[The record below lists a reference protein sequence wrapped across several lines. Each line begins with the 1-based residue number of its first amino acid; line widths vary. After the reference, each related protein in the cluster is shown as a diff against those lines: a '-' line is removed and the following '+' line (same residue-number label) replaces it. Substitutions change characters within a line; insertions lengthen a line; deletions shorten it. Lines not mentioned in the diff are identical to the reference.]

1 MTEREPV
8 LALRVKGL
16 RFSRSQSNG
25 NEFLLDV
32 PVMEVMA
39 GQVVALVGPSGSGKS
54 TLLNLVSALETPH
67 SGEVEINFGTGLV
80 PLGNDFEHA
89 RVGRIFQ
96 DGHLLP
102 AATVAANV
110 ALGLA
115 SSEDELEQVDRTKLA
130 TAIAQLGLPESALD
144 RPVWQLSGGQ
154 QQRVAI
160 ARALISD
167 PTIIIADE
175 PTSSLD
181 PDLARDLMARLRQW
195 VKDAP
200 RNSLRTVL
208 WVTHDYSL
216 VVGAAD
222 ALFVVKPEQR
232 GELIQSG
239 LNDPSGIPEPVPDSA
254 AEIEA
259 MVGTTGRTNGQV
271 AKIAPSRIHGW
282 PSLGWS
288 LSISQMLQRRGRSS
302 PTELTQVLSLPR
314 EYGGWRLPLASFF
327 AAFSEWS
334 LFARLLIAIMVG
346 HGLLVLWAIQEHQTR
361 TVLESPDNCHTMISG
376 TSAELNLTPG
386 ELQALAEGPWREDGA
401 ARDFGGARDVSFETI
416 NAKMS
421 AVTSGMGCHTTFVA
435 WPRRDLGVAAW
446 TPLSDLSCSE
456 SAKDENGELRRR
468 RLQASI
474 MHRGEPVLE
483 AMTAWDGTPVARA
496 FRERDLPTERLAAI
510 VSIYTS
516 DRIFGLSPEALE
528 EIGYLCLERPG
539 LGDGEPIKVPIVA
552 VADGL
557 PRDGDFYFDII
568 LPMEAME
575 RRTAALQGQNYRQ
588 IALYFQADELGAVSD
603 YLDRTGSEGG
613 GVRYRYDPDAIER
626 FRAAVDV
633 NLVIVSAILTVCA
646 LVVVGNLLMIVA
658 SLSAVIQGNRRAI
671 AMQLAMGVQRR
682 VLWGAIRGFIAIIFV
697 MAVLAGIILAAFA
710 WVSAVLLDAAGSTL
724 ASSLLAIG
732 LGNFA
737 GAFALSTLVTA
748 LTCAVAFFHSTRAT
762 RHDMYGRLAQI
773 LQSGA

>member
-1 MTEREPV
+1 MAEREPV

-16 RFSRSQSNG
+16 RFSRSQSDG

-54 TLLNLVSALETPH
+54 TLLNLVSALESPD
-67 SGEVEINFGTGLV
+67 SGKVEINFGTGLV
-80 PLGNDFEHA
+80 PLSNDFEHA

-115 SSEDELEQVDRTKLA
+115 SSEDELGKVDRTKLA

-167 PTIIIADE
+167 PTIIRADE

-181 PDLARDLMARLRQW
+181 PDLARGLMAQLRRW

-200 RNSLRTVL
+200 ENSLRTVL

-222 ALFVVKPEQR
+222 ALFVVKSEQQ

-239 LNDPSGIPEPVPDSA
+239 LNEPSGVPEPVPGSA

-259 MVGTTGRTNGQV
+259 MVGTTGRTNGQD
-271 AKIAPSRIHGW
+271 AKIATSSIHGW
-282 PSLGWS
+282 QSLGWS

-302 PTELTQVLSLPR
+302 PNELTQVLSLPR
-314 EYGGWRLPLASFF
+314 ENGGWRLPLASLF

-361 TVLESPDNCHTMISG
+361 TVLESPDNCHTIISG

-401 ARDFGGARDVSFETI
+401 TRDFGGARDVSFETI
-416 NAKMS
+416 NAQMS
-421 AVTSGMGCHTTFVA
+421 AVTPGMGCHTTFVA

-446 TPLSDLSCSE
+446 TPLSDLSCSD
-456 SAKDENGELRRR
+456 SATDENGELRRR

-528 EIGYLCLERPG
+528 EIGHLCLERPG
-539 LGDGEPIKVPIVA
+539 LGDGEPIKVPIIA

-603 YLDRTGSEGG
+603 YLDRTGSAGG

-646 LVVVGNLLMIVA
+646 LVVVGNLLMVVA
-658 SLSAVIQGNRRAI
+658 SLSTVIQGNRRAI
-671 AMQLAMGVQRR
+671 AMQLAMGVQAR
-682 VLWGAIRGFIAIIFV
+682 VLWGAIRGFIAIILV
-697 MAVLAGIILAAFA
+697 MAILAGVILAAFA
-710 WVSAVLLDAAGSTL
+710 WVSALLLEAVGSTL
-724 ASSLLAIG
+724 ASNLLAIG

-737 GAFALSTLVTA
+737 GAFVISTLVTA
-748 LTCAVAFFHSTRAT
+748 FTCAVAFFYSTRAT
-762 RHDMYGRLAQI
+762 RDDMYGRLAQI